1 MKISVISGVGTRN
14 YYRKLGY
21 ELDGPYMS
29 KSLHWCLQLSE
40 INLTYSPFFLLSNLT
55 LRFQRPFLPEMSK
68 TFLDKDLD
76 AEMAE
81 MEEDGSEEEED
92 MEGQEEKDEEDE
104 ESSEEEEEDDPA
116 VKEQVPVLWSADWKR
131 QCTAAVD
138 TFPAS
143 KGESRG
149 GRSPIIVK

>member
-1 MKISVISGVGTRN
+1 M
-14 YYRKLGY
+14 
-21 ELDGPYMS
+21 
-29 KSLHWCLQLSE
+29 
-40 INLTYSPFFLLSNLT
+40 
-55 LRFQRPFLPEMSK
+55 
-68 TFLDKDLD
+68 DKDLD

-92 MEGQEEKDEEDE
+92 MEGQEKKDEEDE

-116 VKEQVPVLWSADWKR
+116 VKEQVLWSADWKR

-143 KGESRG
+143 EGESRG
-149 GRSPIIVK
+149 GRSPIIVKEKGTCTFSGG